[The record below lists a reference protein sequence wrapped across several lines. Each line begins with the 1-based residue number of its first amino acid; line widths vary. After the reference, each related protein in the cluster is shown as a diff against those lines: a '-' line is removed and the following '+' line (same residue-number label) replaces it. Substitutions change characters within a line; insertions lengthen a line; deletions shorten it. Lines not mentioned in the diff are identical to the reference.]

1 MKWSFKAARCAGID
15 VYVHA
20 TFFILLAWAGISIW
34 QRQANAGAV
43 IGGIG
48 FIVVLFVCVVLHE
61 FGHALT
67 ARHFGIRTRNIT
79 LLPIGGVA
87 ALERMPEDPKQELL
101 VALAG
106 PAVNMVIALA
116 LWGWLALTGGLAGAA
131 DVATTDGPL
140 LARLMA
146 INVVLAVFNLLPAL
160 PMDGGRVL
168 RALLAMRLE
177 RGKATRIAASV
188 GQILAVGM
196 AVFGFFYSPLL
207 MFIALFVWV
216 GALAEAG
223 SANLKSL
230 LDGVSVADAML
241 TDIQH
246 LAPEDS
252 LSRVIDLT
260 LAGTQQDFPVM
271 NHGAVSGVLTQASLL
286 AGLREAGSDARVGDW
301 MQRDVKILDAH
312 EPLAKALERLRES
325 PGGLAPVYD
334 AGRLV
339 GFIDMNN
346 ITELIRFQE
355 TLYDRHPR

>member
-1 MKWSFKAARCAGID
+1 MKWSLKAARFAGID

-20 TFFILLAWAGISIW
+20 TFFLLLAWIGLSIW
-34 QRQANAGAV
+34 QDQADVGAV
-43 IGGIG
+43 LGGIG

-106 PAVNMVIALA
+106 PAVNLAIAIALWA
-116 LWGWLALTGGLAGAA
+116 WLALTGGLAGTAGIA
-131 DVATTDGPL
+131 VADGPL
-140 LARLMA
+140 LARLMV

-177 RGKATRIAASV
+177 RSRATRIAAFV
-188 GQILAVGM
+188 GQILAVWMGL
-196 AVFGFFYSPLL
+196 FGFFYSPLL
-207 MFIALFVWV
+207 MFIALFVWI

-230 LDGVSVADAML
+230 LAGVSVVDATL
-241 TDIQH
+241 TEMQNISPH
-246 LAPEDS
+246 DS

-260 LAGTQQDFPVM
+260 LAGSQKDFPVM
-271 NHGAVSGVLTQASLL
+271 SDGAVAGVLTQAALL
-286 AGLREAGSDARVGDW
+286 QGLQAQGGDAQVRDW
-301 MQRDVKILDAH
+301 MRRDVPHIEAR
-312 EPLAKALERLRES
+312 EPLGNALERLRDS
-325 PGGLAPVYD
+325 PCKLLPVTE

-339 GFIDMNN
+339 GFIDIDN

-355 TLYDRHPR
+355 TLHSRQPR